1 MTPSETISLTRW
13 IFVGKVMSLIFNMLS
28 RLVVSFLPRSK
39 HLLISWLQSPT
50 AVTLEPPKIKFLT
63 LWWHYCRHPPRELI
77 PYPGLLNPEPQPLWQ
92 ATADLYLH
100 RSHSNTQGQV
110 WLSLCGFSWWA
121 KPFVWAL
128 WASLAGMGFDSKH
141 NFTPPTILLGLL
153 CPWMW
158 GISSQL
164 LQCCATAAPVLV
176 LSNSMKLWAMPCRA
190 KTDRSW
196 WRVLTKHGPLEKGMA
211 NHFSILA
218 LRIPWTVWKGKKI
231 GHWKTNSPGL

>member
-28 RLVVSFLPRSK
+28 RLVISFLPRSK

-63 LWWHYCRHPPRELI
+63 LWWHYCWHPPRELI

-141 NFTPPTILLGLL
+141 NFAPPTILFGLLL
-153 CPWMW
+153 CPWRW
-158 GISSQL
+158 GILFLVGSNIL
-164 LQCCATAAPVLV
+164 LLMVVQQWVVVFEFLQQKMSACPLTLPSCLFVFLISLFTKKNLKTKRE
-176 LSNSMKLWAMPCRA
+176 LLTSINSNI
-190 KTDRSW
+190 
-196 WRVLTKHGPLEKGMA
+196 
-211 NHFSILA
+211 NHITIFA
-218 LRIPWTVWKGKKI
+218 L
-231 GHWKTNSPGL
+231 